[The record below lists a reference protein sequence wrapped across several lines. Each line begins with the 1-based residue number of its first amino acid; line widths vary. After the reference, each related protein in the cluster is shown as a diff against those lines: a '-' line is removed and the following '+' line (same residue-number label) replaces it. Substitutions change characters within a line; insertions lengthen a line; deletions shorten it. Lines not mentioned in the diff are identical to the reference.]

1 MGAVKLLFMVQRPP
15 YKSENPRLALT
26 HAISSQTAEIY
37 MDDGDSVVPTV
48 VFVGDGVLNALKGQ
62 QAMKFYGVTST
73 ESHIKSS
80 LQVDVPIWVCKEDME
95 RLGLKEDQIITNA
108 DDVGGADINTR
119 FVSFADILKE
129 MEGAKHL
136 LFF

>member
-1 MGAVKLLFMVQRPP
+1 MGAVKLLFVVQRPP

-26 HAISSQTAEIY
+26 HAIASQTAEIY

-48 VFVGDGVLNALKGQ
+48 VFVGDGVLNAVKGQ
-62 QAMKFYGVTST
+62 PAMKLYGVTST

-95 RLGLKEDQIITNA
+95 RLGLKEDQMIA
-108 DDVGGADINTR
+108 DAEDIGGSDLKTK
-119 FVSFADILKE
+119 FVSFAEIQKE
-129 MEGAKHL
+129 MEAVKHL